1 MTAPYRDD
9 FDASQERLFEVEQK
23 LDAIRKEAERLE
35 GLKQEQ
41 AEAEREARALR
52 QKLDEMTRKRS
63 LPLLDN
69 LRIASPC
76 NEDWEKMTGDDRVR
90 HCAACDKDVYNL
102 SVMARADAERLLRE
116 RLGGICVRLYKRADG
131 TVITSDCPVGL
142 KKKRIR
148 RLAYG
153 ALGGGALTAAG
164 ALSLFTTQGKPAHA
178 VMNGAPDIG
187 PINVV
192 EPIVEDE
199 GPLMPMM
206 GVAPLQLDV
215 KPPQGRVTMG
225 KPRYT
230 PPQEGTHPPKKGR

>member
-76 NEDWEKMTGDDRVR
+76 HEDWEKMTGDERVR

-116 RLGGICVRLYKRADG
+116 RIGDVCVRLYQRADG
-131 TVITSDCPVGL
+131 TVITSDCPVGV

-164 ALSLFTTQGKPAHA
+164 ALSMFAHPEKPLRATA
-178 VMNGAPDIG
+178 NGSPDIG
-187 PINVV
+187 PIEV
-192 EPIVEDE
+192 ESNDPVTSVTGAIQPDPERI
-199 GPLMPMM
+199 
-206 GVAPLQLDV
+206 
-215 KPPQGRVTMG
+215 RVTAG
-225 KPRYT
+225 LAYVPS
-230 PPQEGTHPPKKGR
+230 HVANPPKTTRKKAR